1 MDVTQQ
7 SAEAPNSS
15 TPPAPSQ
22 PQEKSIPRPYKCPY
36 PLCGRAFSRLEH
48 QTRHIRTHTG
58 EKPFL
63 CTFAGCEKRFS
74 RSDELTRHARIHT
87 NHTNHHAPSTA
98 AKGKARAKAPARRP
112 AAAKRASSEDVDMN
126 DADADAE
133 SNSSDSESEDD
144 RPTIARKFHR
154 RRPSGT
160 VEHDHTSMRDR
171 RKKVRSRAGSDDDDD
186 YVRPLQQQPAFGAAY
201 GGAAPGFGYS
211 GYAAAHAPPY
221 VPGPDSTLAALSSLA
236 TTELHAIER
245 EEALRRAEYEVRHSA
260 ALARQRH
267 AEILASYGRRAR
279 SAATSPVGTP
289 YLAGPTGSSYFDV
302 SLPEG
307 GHAVD
312 GSRHQAHAHGHSHP
326 YATPAYGAGHRPRS
340 IHEDYAQRDEPASG
354 ASLPRPRSLHDLAPT
369 SPQPAAFSHSR
380 SHHALSSLASSSAS
394 HGHSHGYPGHSPV
407 SSTFPAHVHSP
418 ESERAFSRSARTA
431 PTSPYFS
438 GLGLASLAIHSGAP
452 SRAPSPGPL
461 LPPPHDGSNIGSTAG
476 MGIQHAYS
484 HSRSGAPPSLPAP
497 HDAHPV
503 QTPQLSSGPSSSGSS
518 PSLPHLSRPASPP
531 GAHSAP
537 AGIPVGLSAGA
548 QKHLAHGVRAAFGMT
563 PIHPGPGVAPHH
575 TISGLHSAPA
585 NITPL
590 SMAPVA
596 GGSQSR
602 RSSIPG
608 SRAGS
613 PPIRLAPLHLIG
625 NSEDD
630 ANAAGE
636 ARLPGLS
643 ELVGR

>member
-15 TPPAPSQ
+15 APPAPTQ

-87 NHTNHHAPSTA
+87 NHTNQHAPAAA
-98 AKGKARAKAPARRP
+98 AKGKARAKAPARR
-112 AAAKRASSEDVDMN
+112 AIAAKRASSEDVDMN

-133 SNSSDSESEDD
+133 SNSSDSDSEDD
-144 RPTIARKFHR
+144 RPTIARKINR
-154 RRPSGT
+154 RRPSGAT
-160 VEHDHTSMRDR
+160 EHDHSNPRDR
-171 RKKVRSRAGSDDDDD
+171 RKKARSRAGSDADDDH
-186 YVRPLQQQPAFGAAY
+186 VRPLQQQPVFGSAF

-211 GYAAAHAPPY
+211 GYPPAPPY
-221 VPGPDSTLAALSSLA
+221 IPGQDSTLAALSSLA

-245 EEALRRAEYEVRHSA
+245 EEALRRAEYEVRHNA

-289 YLAGPTGSSYFDV
+289 YLAGPTGSSYFDL

-312 GSRHQAHAHGHSHP
+312 GSRHPPHAHGHSHP

-340 IHEDYAQRDEPASG
+340 VHEDYAPRDEPTSG
-354 ASLPRPRSLHDLAPT
+354 ASLPRPRSLHDLAPST
-369 SPQPAAFSHSR
+369 NPPSAAFTHSR
-380 SHHALSSLASSSAS
+380 SHHALSSLASASAS
-394 HGHSHGYPGHSPV
+394 HGHSHGSGYPGHSPI
-407 SSTFPAHVHSP
+407 SSTFPAHTHSP
-418 ESERAFSRSARTA
+418 ESERAFARSARTA

-438 GLGLASLAIHSGAP
+438 GLALASLAIHSGAP

-461 LPPPHDGSNIGSTAG
+461 LPPPHDGSNIGSSMG

-484 HSRSGAPPSLPAP
+484 HSRSGAPPSLPQP
-497 HDAHPV
+497 HESHPV

-537 AGIPVGLSAGA
+537 AGVSVGLSAGA

-563 PIHPGPGVAPHH
+563 PIHGPGVAPHH
-575 TISGLHSAPA
+575 ATMSGLHSAPA
-585 NITPL
+585 NIGP
-590 SMAPVA
+590 AA

-613 PPIRLAPLHLIG
+613 PPIRLAPLHLMDHG
-625 NSEDD
+625 ENGTDT
-630 ANAAGE
+630 AGE